1 MSDSTQDQPELVTE
15 QPAAAEPT
23 YSASEMRKVA
33 EELSKMKAAA
43 AEAATKLKQREMDD
57 LAKNN
62 EWQKVAEIKER
73 EAAEAAESLNK
84 FKSAFVQDKKMGSIR
99 ELAIQSGLR
108 KESIQDL
115 RYIDFPEVKIETN
128 NEGEFVVSGSDK
140 AIQRL
145 KATRPHWFT
154 SSPPSVNTASPGVT
168 NSQNTVTYADL
179 RKAQVEAEKTGKYEN
194 YKELLFKFKAQQ

>member
-1 MSDSTQDQPELVTE
+1 MSDSTQDTELKQE
-15 QPAAAEPT
+15 PAQAPEPT
-23 YSASEMRKVA
+23 YSAAEMRQVA

-43 AEAATKLKQREMDD
+43 AETAAKLKQREMDD

-84 FKSAFVQDKKMGSIR
+84 FKTAFVQDKKMASIR

-108 KESIQDL
+108 KESVQDL

-128 NEGEFVVSGSDK
+128 NEGDFVVSGSDK

-145 KATRPHWFT
+145 KATRPHWF
-154 SSPPSVNTASPGVT
+154 SSAPPSINTNSPGVT
-168 NSQNTVTYADL
+168 SGSNSVTYADL
-179 RKAQVEAEKTGKYEN
+179 RKAQLEAEKTGKYEN